1 MEITTIGLDIAKNV
15 LQVHGVDREGRAV
28 LRRKVKRDQLLGL
41 LGDLQPC
48 LIGIEACATAHHW
61 ARQLQ
66 ALGHE
71 VRLMPPAYV
80 KAYVKR
86 NKNDAADAE
95 AICEAVTRPTMR
107 FVPIKSAD
115 AQSVLML
122 HRARHLLVRQ
132 RTAQVSAM
140 RAHLA
145 EYGVIAPKGRT
156 HVRELVEALT
166 SGTAPIPDL
175 ARQTLLLIAGM
186 IDALSQ
192 QIRTIEIELLAWH
205 RANATCRRL
214 ETIPSIGFITAAA
227 LAATVGDA
235 KVFRSG
241 RQFAAWLGL
250 VPKQHSSG
258 GKERMGGISKMGD
271 RYLRHLLVVGAT
283 AVIRY
288 TRRKTTTVSTW
299 AAQLLERKP
308 ARLVSVAVANKTAR
322 IAWAVMTREE
332 NYRAAPAAA

>member
-15 LQVHGVDREGRAV
+15 FQLHGVDGDGRAV
-28 LRRKVKRDQLLGL
+28 LRRKVKRDQLLAL
-41 LGDLQPC
+41 LGDLEPC

-145 EYGVIAPKGRT
+145 EYGVIAPKGRA
-156 HVRELVEALT
+156 HVRDLVETLT
-166 SGTAPIPDL
+166 DGTAPIPEL

-186 IDALSQ
+186 IEGLSR
-192 QIRTIEIELLAWH
+192 QIRAIEIELLAWH
-205 RANATCRRL
+205 RANAICRRL
-214 ETIPSIGFITAAA
+214 ETIPGIGFITATA

-288 TRRKTTTVSTW
+288 TRRKTTTVSAW

-332 NYRAAPAAA
+332 NYRAAPATA

>member
-15 LQVHGVDREGRAV
+15 FQVHGVDEAGRAV
-28 LRRKVKRDQLLGL
+28 LRRKVKRDQLLTLFGEL
-41 LGDLQPC
+41 RPC

-145 EYGVIAPKGRT
+145 EYGVIAPKGRA
-156 HVRELVEALT
+156 HVRELIETLT
-166 SGTAPIPDL
+166 SGTAPIPEL
-175 ARQTLLLIAGM
+175 ARQTLLLIASM
-186 IDALSQ
+186 IEGLSQ
-192 QIRTIEIELLAWH
+192 QIRAIELELMAWH
-205 RANATCRRL
+205 RTTAACRRL
-214 ETIPSIGFITAAA
+214 ETIPGIGFITATA

-235 KVFRSG
+235 RVFRSG

-288 TRRKTTTVSTW
+288 TRRKATTVSVW
-299 AAQLLERKP
+299 ADRLLERKP
-308 ARLVSVAVANKTAR
+308 ARLVSVAVANKMAR
-322 IAWAVMTREE
+322 IAWAVMAREE
-332 NYRAAPAAA
+332 NYRAASANA

>member
-15 LQVHGVDREGRAV
+15 FQVHGIDGQGRAV
-28 LRRKVKRDQLLGL
+28 LRRKVKRDQLLAL
-41 LGDLQPC
+41 LGDLDPC

-145 EYGVIAPKGRT
+145 EYGVIAPKGRA
-156 HVRELVEALT
+156 HVRELVDALT
-166 SGTAPIPDL
+166 RGTASIPEL
-175 ARQTLLLIAGM
+175 ARQTLLLIASM

-214 ETIPSIGFITAAA
+214 ETIPGIGFITATA

-235 KVFRSG
+235 KLFRSG
-241 RQFAAWLGL
+241 RPVRCMARTRAQTAFLGR
-250 VPKQHSSG
+250 QG
-258 GKERMGGISKMGD
+258 ADGGISKMGD

-288 TRRKTTTVSTW
+288 TRRKATTVSTW
-299 AAQLLERKP
+299 AAQLLEREP
-308 ARLVSVAVANKTAR
+308 ARLVSVAIANKTAR

-332 NYRAAPAAA
+332 NYRAAPATA

>member
-15 LQVHGVDREGRAV
+15 FQIHGVDKEGRAV
-28 LRRKVKRDQLLGL
+28 LRRKVKRDQLLAL
-41 LGDLQPC
+41 LGELEPC

-61 ARQLQ
+61 ARELK

-145 EYGVIAPKGRT
+145 EYGVIAPKGRA
-156 HVRELVEALT
+156 HVRQLIEALAT
-166 SGTAPIPDL
+166 DTAPIPNL
-175 ARQTLLLIAGM
+175 ARQTLLLIAEM
-186 IDALSQ
+186 IDGLSR
-192 QIRTIEIELLAWH
+192 QIRAIEIELMRWH
-205 RANATCRRL
+205 RATIASRRL
-214 ETIPSIGFITAAA
+214 ETIPGIGFITATA

-235 KVFRSG
+235 RVFRSG

-283 AVIRY
+283 AVLRY
-288 TRRKTTTVSTW
+288 TRRKTTTVSIW
-299 AAQLLERKP
+299 ADRLLERKP
-308 ARLVSVAVANKTAR
+308 ARLVSVAVANKMAR

-332 NYRAAPAAA
+332 DYRAAPAIA

>member
-15 LQVHGVDREGRAV
+15 FQVHGVNCEGKVV
-28 LRRKVKRDQLLGL
+28 LRRKVKRDQLLTL
-41 LGDLQPC
+41 LGEMQPC

-66 ALGHE
+66 AFGHE

-145 EYGVIAPKGRT
+145 EYGVIAPKGRA
-156 HVRELVEALT
+156 HVRELVEALA

-175 ARQTLLLIAGM
+175 ARQTLLLIADM
-186 IDALSQ
+186 IEGLSQ
-192 QIRTIEIELLAWH
+192 QIRAIEIELMRWH
-205 RANATCRRL
+205 RATIASRRL
-214 ETIPSIGFITAAA
+214 ETIPGIGFITATA

-235 KVFRSG
+235 RVFRSG

-283 AVIRY
+283 AVLRY
-288 TRRKTTTVSTW
+288 TRRKTTTVSIW
-299 AAQLLERKP
+299 ADRLLERKP
-308 ARLVSVAVANKTAR
+308 ARLVSVAVANKMAR

-332 NYRAAPAAA
+332 DYRAAPAIA

>member
-1 MEITTIGLDIAKNV
+1 MQITTIGLDIAKNV
-15 LQVHGVDREGRAV
+15 FQLHGIDDAGQPV
-28 LRRKVKRDQLLGL
+28 LRRKVRRDQLLAV
-41 LGDLQPC
+41 LGDFEPC

-95 AICEAVTRPTMR
+95 AICEAVRRPTMR

-145 EYGVIAPKGRT
+145 EYGVIAPKGRA
-156 HVRELVEALT
+156 HVRDLVEALSADT
-166 SGTAPIPDL
+166 TPVPNL
-175 ARQTLLLIAGM
+175 ARQALVLIADM
-186 IDALSQ
+186 IEGLSQ
-192 QIRTIEIELLAWH
+192 QIRAIEIELMAWH
-205 RANATCRRL
+205 RSTAASRRL
-214 ETIPSIGFITAAA
+214 ETIPGIGFITATA

-235 KVFRSG
+235 RVFRSG

-283 AVIRY
+283 AVIRFA
-288 TRRKTTTVSTW
+288 RRKATTVSIW
-299 AAQLLERKP
+299 ANRLLERKP
-308 ARLVSVAVANKTAR
+308 ARLVSVAVANKMAR
-322 IAWAVMTREE
+322 IAWAVMVRNET
-332 NYRAAPAAA
+332 YRVSQATA

>member
-15 LQVHGVDREGRAV
+15 FQVHGVDREGRAV
-28 LRRKVKRDQLLGL
+28 LRRKVKRDQLLAL
-41 LGDLQPC
+41 LGGLKPC

-115 AQSVLML
+115 AQRVLML

-145 EYGVIAPKGRT
+145 EYGVIAPKGRA
-156 HVRELVEALT
+156 HVRELVEGLT
-166 SGTAPIPDL
+166 DGTAPIPDL
-175 ARQTLLLIAGM
+175 ARQTLLLIADM
-186 IDALSQ
+186 IEGLSR
-192 QIRTIEIELLAWH
+192 QIRAIEVELMAWH
-205 RANATCRRL
+205 RANAACRRL
-214 ETIPSIGFITAAA
+214 ETIPGIGFITATA

-235 KVFRSG
+235 RVFRSG

-288 TRRKTTTVSTW
+288 TRRKATTVSIW
-299 AAQLLERKP
+299 ANRLLERKP
-308 ARLVSVAVANKTAR
+308 ARLVSVAVANKMAR

-332 NYRAAPAAA
+332 NYRAAPAIV